1 MKNIRRTIYTAT
13 AVLIVS
19 SVFLAGCQKAPD
31 TPAVPTSTSTPVP
44 TKTEDTVIPTTVP
57 TQAEAE
63 VTAPPTI
70 EPTKEPTTAPTATEV
85 PTIAPTQEAEP
96 TMALTST
103 PTPEPTETP
112 APTMAP
118 QETLTPTPEPT
129 ATPVPTSTPTPEPT
143 ATPAPPTPTPEP
155 TMAPQETLTPTPT
168 STPTPTPSPVPES
181 TDPFFSRNGLDY
193 NGDEIRN
200 FPDETEYLDTIHAKE
215 YTVGVVNIFYN
226 EDSGRCET
234 RDGRRLFTSAYSDD
248 ETVAEV
254 VMSKSNQYSGIPGFT
269 VYPHSAGTA
278 TISFTIQTMDE
289 NKENLSEVYD
299 TFTFTVVVEE
309 FESKVTFKDTDFNP
323 ADFGYTELVG
333 EQQCGDN
340 AWVSMW
346 WDGVEPK
353 RGKKNVVL
361 VVNGTGA
368 MWNQEETKQHTGSA
382 ARVLNRNDYLIKEY
396 HVCEGITRTEYV
408 FAIGAG
414 IHAEAV
420 FLPST
425 LKEIGEDSFYY
436 ADITTIDIPEGVTRI
451 EENAFSK
458 CDELEE
464 LILPESLTY
473 IGNCAFSMNSTYSEL
488 RTLKE
493 VCIPAGVTYIG
504 WGAFY
509 NRDYIKIIISKET
522 DMSGWEPSP
531 DWHMAYCAEIIIE

>member
-19 SVFLAGCQKAPD
+19 TVFLAGCQKAPD

-57 TQAEAE
+57 TPAENE
-63 VTAPPTI
+63 VTASPTI
-70 EPTKEPTTAPTATEV
+70 EPTLEPTTAPTTTEV

-96 TMALTST
+96 TMAPTST
-103 PTPEPTETP
+103 PTPEPTATP

-129 ATPVPTSTPTPEPT
+129 ATPVPTSTPTSEPTAT

-155 TMAPQETLTPTPT
+155 TATPTPT

-226 EDSGRCET
+226 EDSGHCET

-299 TFTFTVVVEE
+299 TFNFTVVVEE

-353 RGKKNVVL
+353 RGKKSVIL

-368 MWNQEETKQHTGSA
+368 MWDYEETKARTGSGT
-382 ARVLNRNDYLIKEY
+382 RVLKVDDYIIKEY
-396 HVCEGITRTEYV
+396 HVCEGITRTEY
-408 FAIGAG
+408 ISRNG
-414 IHAEAV
+414 INAEAV

-425 LKEIGEDSFYY
+425 LEEIGEQSFYY
-436 ADITTIDIPEGVTRI
+436 SNITTIDIPEGVTRI
-451 EENAFSK
+451 EEDAFGK

-464 LILPESLTY
+464 LILPESLVY
-473 IGNCAFSMNSTYSEL
+473 VGDGAFYTNSTYSEA
-488 RTLKE
+488 RILKE
-493 VCIPAGVTYIG
+493 VRIPAGVTYMG
-504 WGAFY
+504 WGVFY
-509 NRDYIKIIISKET
+509 CRDYIKVTIAKGA
-522 DMSGWEPSP
+522 DMSQWNP
-531 DWHMAYCAEIIIE
+531 DWCFAYMAEIIIE